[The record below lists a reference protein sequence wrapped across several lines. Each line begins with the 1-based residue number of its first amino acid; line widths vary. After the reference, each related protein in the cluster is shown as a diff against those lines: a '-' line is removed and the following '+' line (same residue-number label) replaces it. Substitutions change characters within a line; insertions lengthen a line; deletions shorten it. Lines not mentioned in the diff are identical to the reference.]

1 MLRNILC
8 LFQLRYGDLNENSLV
23 KIMLAYLL
31 PSGWNNLERI
41 RRYDL
46 IEEYVSLETGFE
58 DSKVYAIPR

>member
-8 LFQLRYGDLNENSLV
+8 LFQLRYGGLNENSLV
-23 KIMLAYLL
+23 KILFAYLL
-31 PSGWNNLERI
+31 PSGWNRLEMI

-46 IEEYVSLETGFE
+46 VEEYVSLETVFE